1 MTEQLEAHDNRV
13 IEWLALVFY
22 LYGVVAVRAK
32 EIVALIMLFA
42 AFLWGGCSDPPELA
56 AAKKISESVAQARN
70 LMKEASKVPAPRAQ
84 ELLAQA
90 QKLLQEALKTPDATV
105 IAKQNA
111 HELLGGLLSEI
122 TARDLAGEEFVG
134 LQQSFAEADS
144 QLHYSLS
151 QLSLEA
157 GNLAYAAGLGINDDQ
172 TLQQHRKELSDKI
185 PQLVIVK
192 DNAVKA
198 RMDLGRKLAQTKG
211 QAYAAR
217 LAAESLFLEAET
229 LTGDSHVSKTAEAAN
244 RQLEADLLWI
254 KVHGEELALRVA
266 KEEELGL
273 VSELASLQQALE
285 RVEQQIGAHAAMV
298 SQSTRAGLDA
308 KAAVEKTANEL
319 LAQLASFYN
328 EGTKLSEGYKRI
340 IEQQGQAVGQY
351 NQALVAAKGRSRDF
365 RKYKSERE
373 TETALDERVEMFM
386 PLAEV
391 DLTLS
396 LARAEIVRA
405 GIQQELAGVLRS
417 VSARAKQIEQ
427 IRKAL
432 SAINVVTSSSGLD
445 IVGINED
452 IQQAQNAAL
461 DNLNSAV
468 LALGSIAL
476 PGRNEE
482 VSAEQI
488 IKALER
494 TQWNWQVWGM
504 LGLTHQA
511 RATLQQQM
519 GRDEQAQADT
529 QTAATYLAKANE
541 VRAGLIRSG
550 G

>member
-1 MTEQLEAHDNRV
+1 M
-13 IEWLALVFY
+13 
-22 LYGVVAVRAK
+22 RAK
-32 EIVALIMLFA
+32 QIVALIMLFT

-56 AAKKISESVAQARN
+56 AAKKISESVAQARS
-70 LMKEASKVPAPRAQ
+70 LMREASKAPAPRAQ

-90 QKLLQEALKTPDATV
+90 QTLLQEALKTPDATV
-105 IAKQNA
+105 IAKQDA

-144 QLHYSLS
+144 QLHHSLS

-157 GNLAYAAGLGINDDQ
+157 GNLAYAAGLGISDDQ
-172 TLQQHRKELSDKI
+172 KLQQHRKELTEKI

-192 DNAVKA
+192 DNAVRAK
-198 RMDLGRKLAQTKG
+198 MDLEQKLAQTKG
-211 QAYAAR
+211 QAYATR

-254 KVHGEELALRVA
+254 KIHGEELALRTA
-266 KEEELGL
+266 KEDELGL
-273 VSELASLQQALE
+273 VSELAGLQQALE
-285 RVEQQIGAHAAMV
+285 RVERQIIAHSQMV

-308 KAAVEKTANEL
+308 KTAVEKTANKL
-319 LAQLASFYN
+319 LAQLESFRN
-328 EGTKLSEGYKRI
+328 EGAKLSEGYKRI
-340 IEQQGQAVGQY
+340 IKQQGQAVSQY
-351 NQALVAAKGRSRDF
+351 NQALVAAKGRSSDF
-365 RKYKSERE
+365 RKYKSERK
-373 TETALDERVEMFM
+373 TETALDERVEMFI

-391 DLTLS
+391 DLALS
-396 LARAEIVRA
+396 LARAKIVRA
-405 GIQQELAGVLRS
+405 GLQQELAGVLRS

-427 IRKAL
+427 IRRTL

-445 IVGINED
+445 IVGISED
-452 IQQAQNAAL
+452 IEQAQNAAL
-461 DNLNSAV
+461 DNLNLAV

-476 PGRNEE
+476 PGPGEE
-482 VSAEQI
+482 GSAEQI

-494 TQWNWQVWGM
+494 AQWNWQVWGM
-504 LGLTHQA
+504 LGLAHQA
-511 RATLQQQM
+511 RAALQQQM
-519 GRDEQAQADT
+519 GRNEQAQTDIQA
-529 QTAATYLAKANE
+529 AATYLAKANE